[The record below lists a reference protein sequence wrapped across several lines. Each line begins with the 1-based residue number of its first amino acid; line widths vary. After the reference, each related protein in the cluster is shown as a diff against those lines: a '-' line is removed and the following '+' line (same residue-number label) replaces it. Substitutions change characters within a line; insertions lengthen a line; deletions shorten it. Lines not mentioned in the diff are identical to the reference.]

1 MPKIV
6 PVKELKN
13 TMIISKMC
21 HESDE
26 PIFITKNGYGDM
38 VIMSMRAFERMRWE
52 DVLVEKVE
60 QGLRDVE
67 EGRYTVGLG
76 RMDDLIASL

>member
-38 VIMSMRAFERMRWE
+38 VIMSMRAFERMHWE
-52 DVLVEKVE
+52 DTLVEKVE
-60 QGLRDVE
+60 QGLRDIE